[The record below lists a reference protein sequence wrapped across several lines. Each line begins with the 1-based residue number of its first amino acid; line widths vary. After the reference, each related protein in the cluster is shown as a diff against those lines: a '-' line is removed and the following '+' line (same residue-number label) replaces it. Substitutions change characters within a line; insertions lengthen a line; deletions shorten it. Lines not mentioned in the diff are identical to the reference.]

1 MSRGHQEHD
10 RGAAAVEFALVLPVL
25 VAFIVGI
32 VDLGQLLNAQLVATD
47 AARESARSMVLTGDP
62 GPTGNAGLPYT
73 IPTAP
78 APCSDT
84 NQTVVV
90 QVQVQV
96 DYWIPSYLPAFGS
109 SATVTGEASMPC
121 LQ

>member
-1 MSRGHQEHD
+1 MSD
-10 RGAAAVEFALVLPVL
+10 RPAFTHRRERHGLIGPFSGRQLGLGAAAVLVAVLVL
-25 VAFIVGI
+25 IGI
-32 VDLGQLLNAQLVATD
+32 TTPLG
-47 AARESARSMVLTGDP
+47 S
-62 GPTGNAGLPYT
+62 TGNAGLPYT

-78 APCSDT
+78 TPCSDT
-84 NQTVVV
+84 NHTVVV

-96 DYWIPSYLPAFGS
+96 DYWIPSYLPVFGS